1 MPKTKPDAGRYLS
14 AALAAVAA
22 LLIRELLNPLLGTQ
36 NAYHTA
42 WLAIVFTAWYCG
54 IGPSIVAIAIV
65 LTGIWYWFLPP
76 YHSFGVKDPHEI
88 FGMAGFLV
96 FSAVIVALGDSTRR
110 IVVKRGEAEEEVTKA
125 HRELEDRVKERTL
138 ELEQKTAEVVEKA
151 MLLDL
156 ANDAIFVKTA
166 SGTISYWNQ
175 GAERLYGWSMAEAIG
190 KTPHELL
197 KTEYPIPTQ
206 VIESQDN
213 WEGELRHTRRDG
225 TQLVVSSR
233 WTTLRD
239 SSGKPVGWL
248 ESCTDITLRQ
258 RAEQA
263 ARSLSGRILNLQD
276 DERRRIARELHD
288 SLGQYLTALKMNLD
302 LFQMSNSNHAAIAKD
317 CSEILDKCLAETR
330 TLSHLLHPP
339 LLDESGF
346 GSAARW
352 YVDGF
357 AQRSGITVN
366 LDLPTELGRLH
377 KDVEIALFRA
387 VQEGLTNV
395 HRHSGGTVVDIK
407 LNADAEQVQLE
418 IKDNGR
424 GIPENRLNGLREG
437 AAETGVGLAGMRERM
452 RELGGSLQIQSNN
465 GGTNLLVTVP
475 VIEEENEPES
485 SPNGPPKN
493 SAA

>member
-1 MPKTKPDAGRYLS
+1 M

-22 LLIRELLNPLLGTQ
+22 LLIRQLLNPLLGTQ

-54 IGPSIVAIAIV
+54 VGPSIVAIAIA

-76 YHSFGVKDPHEI
+76 FHSFAMKDERDV
-88 FGMAGFLV
+88 FGLLGFLV
-96 FSAVIVALGDSTRR
+96 FSAVIVALGKSARR
-110 IVVKRGEAEEEVTKA
+110 TVVKRDEAEEEVMKA
-125 HRELEDRVKERTL
+125 HRELEDRVKERTVA
-138 ELEQKTAEVVEKA
+138 LEQKNAEVAEKA
-151 MLLDL
+151 MLLDS

-175 GAERLYGWSMAEAIG
+175 GAERLYGWSMAEALG
-190 KTPHELL
+190 KPPHVLL
-197 KTEYPIPTQ
+197 RTEFPVPLQY
-206 VIESQDN
+206 IESQDQ

-225 TQLVVSSR
+225 SQLVVSSR

-239 SSGKPVGWL
+239 DSGKPVGWL
-248 ESCTDITLRQ
+248 EICTDITLRK

-357 AQRSGITVN
+357 AQRSGIAVN
-366 LDLPTELGRLH
+366 LDLPAELGRMH

-387 VQEGLTNV
+387 VQEALTNV
-395 HRHSGGTVVDIK
+395 HRHSGGSVVDIK
-407 LNADAEQVQLE
+407 LNVDAEQVQLE

-424 GIPENRLNGLREG
+424 GIPENKLNRLLEG
-437 AAETGVGLAGMRERM
+437 AAEAGVGLAGMRERI
-452 RELGGSLQIQSNN
+452 RELGGSLQIQSDKA
-465 GGTNLLVTVP
+465 GTNLFVTVP
-475 VIEEENEPES
+475 IIEEENEPDS
-485 SPNGPPKN
+485 SQNGTSNN

>member
-1 MPKTKPDAGRYLS
+1 MPKTKPDVGRYLL

-22 LLIRELLNPLLGTQ
+22 LLIRKLLNPLLGTQ
-36 NAYHTA
+36 NPYHTA

-54 IGPSIVAIAIV
+54 IGPSIVAIAIA
-65 LTGIWYWFLPP
+65 LTGIWYWFIPP
-76 YHSFGVKDPHEI
+76 DNSFALKDQHEI

-110 IVVKRGEAEEEVTKA
+110 IVVKQEEAEEEVMKA
-125 HRELEDRVKERTL
+125 HRELEGRVKERTL

-151 MLLDL
+151 TLLDL

-166 SGTISYWNQ
+166 SGKISYWNQ

-190 KTPHELL
+190 KAPHELL
-197 KTEYPIPTQ
+197 RTGFPVPLQ
-206 VIESQDN
+206 QIESQDQ

-239 SSGKPVGWL
+239 GSGKPVGWL
-248 ESCTDITLRQ
+248 EICTDITLRK

-302 LFQMSNSNHAAIAKD
+302 LFQMSTSNHAAIAKD

-357 AQRSGITVN
+357 AHRSGITVN
-366 LDLPTELGRLH
+366 LDLPVELGRLH

-387 VQEGLTNV
+387 VQEALTNV

-424 GIPENRLNGLREG
+424 GISENKLNGLREG
-437 AAETGVGLAGMRERM
+437 AAETGVGLAGMRERI
-452 RELGGSLQIQSNN
+452 RELGGSLQIQSNH
-465 GGTNLLVTVP
+465 GGTNLFVTVP
-475 VIEEENEPES
+475 VIEEDEPEPS
-485 SPNGPPKN
+485 HTGPSKN

>member
-76 YHSFGVKDPHEI
+76 YHAFGVKDPHEI

-110 IVVKRGEAEEEVTKA
+110 IVVKREQAEDEVMKA

-206 VIESQDN
+206 VIESQDK

-225 TQLVVSSR
+225 TRLVVSSR

-239 SSGKPVGWL
+239 GSGKPVGWL
-248 ESCTDITLRQ
+248 EICTDITLRK

-357 AQRSGITVN
+357 AQRSGIAVN
-366 LDLPTELGRLH
+366 LDLPAELGRLH

-387 VQEGLTNV
+387 VQEALTNV

-407 LNADAEQVQLE
+407 LSADAEQVQLE

-424 GIPENRLNGLREG
+424 GIPEDKLNGLRDG
-437 AAETGVGLAGMRERM
+437 AAETGVGLAGMRERI
-452 RELGGSLQIQSNN
+452 RELGGSLQIQSDNA
-465 GGTNLLVTVP
+465 GTNLFVTVP
-475 VIEEENEPES
+475 VIEEDEPEPS
-485 SPNGPPKN
+485 QTGPSKN

>member
-65 LTGIWYWFLPP
+65 LTGIWYCFLPP
-76 YHSFGVKDPHEI
+76 YHAFGVKDPHEI

-110 IVVKRGEAEEEVTKA
+110 IVVKREQAEDEVMKA

-206 VIESQDN
+206 VIESQDK

-225 TQLVVSSR
+225 TRLVVSSR

-239 SSGKPVGWL
+239 GSGKPVGWL
-248 ESCTDITLRQ
+248 EICT
-258 RAEQA
+258 
-263 ARSLSGRILNLQD
+263 
-276 DERRRIARELHD
+276 
-288 SLGQYLTALKMNLD
+288 
-302 LFQMSNSNHAAIAKD
+302 
-317 CSEILDKCLAETR
+317 
-330 TLSHLLHPP
+330 
-339 LLDESGF
+339 
-346 GSAARW
+346 
-352 YVDGF
+352 
-357 AQRSGITVN
+357 
-366 LDLPTELGRLH
+366 
-377 KDVEIALFRA
+377 
-387 VQEGLTNV
+387 
-395 HRHSGGTVVDIK
+395 
-407 LNADAEQVQLE
+407 
-418 IKDNGR
+418 
-424 GIPENRLNGLREG
+424 
-437 AAETGVGLAGMRERM
+437 
-452 RELGGSLQIQSNN
+452 
-465 GGTNLLVTVP
+465 
-475 VIEEENEPES
+475 
-485 SPNGPPKN
+485 
-493 SAA
+493 